1 MRACVCADTVPLAS
15 SPAAVSGSPTSG
27 FAEQYGKGRVH
38 SAEHRAR
45 HGGVLRPR
53 SDGQMQSPLS
63 AAATRAHEAGMQRKL
78 SARTASAFLPDQL
91 IARGLVF
98 RLLAWLTHWIFVPL
112 NSFDV
117 VGLTAIPTDQGLLY
131 FGRHSTH
138 NSDILAN
145 VVRVWS
151 VSNGGERE
159 GEAG

>member
-1 MRACVCADTVPLAS
+1 MRIDIYVRLHCASGLFP
-15 SPAAVSGSPTSG
+15 AVSGSPTSG
-27 FAEQYGKGRVH
+27 FAEQYGKSRVH

-45 HGGVLRPR
+45 HGEPLRPR

-63 AAATRAHEAGMQRKL
+63 AAASRAHAAGMQRKL

-98 RLLAWLTHWIFVPL
+98 RLLVWLTRWLFVPL

-117 VGLTAIPTDQGLLY
+117 VGLTMRRDQGLLY

-159 GEAG
+159 GEAD

>member
-1 MRACVCADTVPLAS
+1 
-15 SPAAVSGSPTSG
+15 
-27 FAEQYGKGRVH
+27 
-38 SAEHRAR
+38 
-45 HGGVLRPR
+45 
-53 SDGQMQSPLS
+53 
-63 AAATRAHEAGMQRKL
+63 MQRKL

-98 RLLAWLTHWIFVPL
+98 RLLAWLTHWLFVPL

-117 VGLTAIPTDQGLLY
+117 VGLTMPRDQGLLY

-151 VSNGGERE
+151 VRNGGERK